1 MRTPFRF
8 AAALSAGL
16 ALIAP
21 AVAGAAD
28 PAMDEAAR
36 MQYALGYQ
44 LGKDLVAIDAR
55 PQDLAKGI
63 EDGRSG
69 AKARLTDEEMN
80 AALAQLEQNITA
92 QRSKEQ
98 AEAAQKQA
106 EAAQKAL
113 VEGKAFLAANG
124 KKPGVKTTASG
135 LQYRMITAG
144 KGRKPAATDTVT
156 VQYKGTLTNGT
167 EFDSSYKRGQAATF
181 PLNGVIPGW
190 TEGVQLM
197 PVGSKFELTI
207 PPELA
212 YGAQGPLANQV
223 LVFEVELLDAKA
235 AAEATGTEAPEAKPV
250 EAQ

>member
-16 ALIAP
+16 AVFAP
-21 AVAGAAD
+21 AIAGAAD
-28 PAMDEAAR
+28 PAMDDAAR
-36 MQYALGYQ
+36 MHYALGYQ

-63 EDGRSG
+63 EDGRNG

-92 QRSKEQ
+92 QRNKEQ
-98 AEAAQKQA
+98 VESAQKSLA
-106 EAAQKAL
+106 
-113 VEGKAFLAANG
+113 EGKAYLAANA
-124 KKPGVKTTASG
+124 KKPGVKATATG

-167 EFDSSYKRGQAATF
+167 EFDSSYKRGEPATF

-190 TEGVQLM
+190 TEGLQLM

-223 LVFEVELLDAKA
+223 LVFEVELIDAKA
-235 AAEATGTEAPEAKPV
+235 APQTPDAQAPDAKPV

>member
-8 AAALSAGL
+8 AAAFSAGL
-16 ALIAP
+16 AFFVP
-21 AVAGAAD
+21 TMAGAAE
-28 PAMDEAAR
+28 PAMDDAAR

-92 QRSKEQ
+92 QRNKEQ
-98 AEAAQKQA
+98 AEAAQKSLA
-106 EAAQKAL
+106 D
-113 VEGKAFLAANG
+113 GKAYLAANA
-124 KKPGVKTTASG
+124 KKPGVKATASG
-135 LQYRMITAG
+135 LQYRLISAG

-156 VQYKGTLTNGT
+156 VHYKGTLTNGT
-167 EFDSSYKRGQAATF
+167 EVDSSHKRGEPATF

-190 TEGVQLM
+190 TEGLQLM
-197 PVGSKFELTI
+197 PVGSRFELTI

-235 AAEATGTEAPEAKPV
+235 APAPDAAATEAKPV